1 MLELETITEDSDI
14 EEVELEIITEDSD
27 SEEMPW
33 ILFGED
39 SNPTLICFTSQT
51 IEEQHSSMCM
61 PTTNTTSSQRQFPTL
76 IEELCHQFS
85 LTDLRKA
92 TNNFDQK
99 RVIGSGIFS
108 EVYKGC
114 LQHDGASDYPVAI
127 KRFHY
132 QGWEAF
138 NKEIELLC
146 QLRHPRCT
154 WGYPAT
160 DYIMDGTITAKWDV
174 FTFGFL
180 LLKVVSRG
188 MFYLISLTEKEC
200 LENPVEERI
209 DPIIKGK
216 IAPDCWQLFV
226 DMMVTCLKYE
236 PDERPTIGEVEVQLE
251 HALSMQEQADITN
264 SNSEYTLLSKTII
277 SLGVKQFDTKEIL
290 RWEDKAEEGIVEI
303 VQIIKQGDVG
313 PALALSSIERY
324 LDQEDL
330 EDGLLTDSRESA
342 VMVSVLVLEHASLV
356 LMDACGILKC
366 LANAN
371 LSKRNLV
378 STWEVVQIAMAR
390 EETKDVANSAG
401 AGFMQVNLKQ
411 GFSPILQMGR
421 TL

>member
-1 MLELETITEDSDI
+1 M
-14 EEVELEIITEDSD
+14 
-27 SEEMPW
+27 
-33 ILFGED
+33 
-39 SNPTLICFTSQT
+39 TSQT

-99 RVIGSGIFS
+99 RVIGSGLFS

-114 LQHDGASDYPVAI
+114 LQHDGASDYTVAI
-127 KRFHY
+127 KRFDY
-132 QGWEAF
+132 QGWAAF

-146 QLRHPRCT
+146 QLRHPRCVSLIGFCNHENEKILVYEYMSNGSLDKHLQEGQLSWKKRLEICIGVARGLHYLHT
-154 WGYPAT
+154 GAKRSIFHCILGPGTVLLDDQMEPKLAGFGASEQGSRFMSKQKQINVDRVLGCRGYTAT
-160 DYIMDGTITAKWDV
+160 DYLMDGIITAKWDV
-174 FTFGFL
+174 FSFGFL
-180 LLKVVSRG
+180 LLEVVCRR
-188 MFYLISLTEKEC
+188 MFYLITLTKKEC

-216 IAPDCWQLFV
+216 IAPDCWQVFV

-277 SLGVKQFDTKEIL
+277 SLGSEEIL
-290 RWEDKAEEGIVEI
+290 TLEE
-303 VQIIKQGDVG
+303 
-313 PALALSSIERY
+313 
-324 LDQEDL
+324 
-330 EDGLLTDSRESA
+330 
-342 VMVSVLVLEHASLV
+342 
-356 LMDACGILKC
+356 
-366 LANAN
+366 N
-371 LSKRNLV
+371 
-378 STWEVVQIAMAR
+378 
-390 EETKDVANSAG
+390 
-401 AGFMQVNLKQ
+401 
-411 GFSPILQMGR
+411 PILNPN